1 MLHGDGQKNR
11 ASSVIGGIKSA
22 NDLIGAD
29 MSGVPDS
36 VCWMFWFLVAFVVI
50 EAAAKIFGW

>member
-1 MLHGDGQKNR
+1 MAMAKKNR

-36 VCWMFWFLVAFVVI
+36 VCWMFWFLVAFVAI

>member
-1 MLHGDGQKNR
+1 MLHGLCKKIALFGE
-11 ASSVIGGIKSA
+11 IGVIKSA
-22 NDLIGAD
+22 IDLIGAD

-36 VCWMFWFLVAFVVI
+36 VCWMFWFLVAFVAI